1 MSLRL
6 ARTLLSCSI
15 VALALALIAA
25 APASAQTPRPG
36 QLGVAAG
43 GGLHEL
49 TAEELAAELDVAR
62 DAGARWL
69 RFDVNWDVVQAGGP
83 DSWAWEPFD
92 RIVEGAR
99 ARGLKVLGTIW
110 YTPAWARPQD
120 TPVHRPPT
128 EPADYGRFA
137 AAVAERYGP
146 LGVHHWEIWNEP
158 NIPHAWAGGVSAK
171 EYGLLLRAAAT
182 AIRAVDPQAR
192 IVSGGLSPA
201 ATGGGSFTPPEFL
214 RRLYRHGFRRDFDIL
229 GHHASMFP
237 YSPLRKRSW
246 SPWRQMAWTK
256 PSLRALMQRRGD
268 ARKRI
273 WITEYGAP
281 TGGDRAVSEARQA
294 LLLTDAYRL
303 WAGYRWAGPL
313 FWFATRDRGAESW
326 HTRCGLVRED
336 FSPKQSFIEYRALAG
351 AALRR

>member
-1 MSLRL
+1 
-6 ARTLLSCSI
+6 
-15 VALALALIAA
+15 VLALIVP
-25 APASAQTPRPG
+25 APASAETPRPG
-36 QLGVAAG
+36 QLGVAASG
-43 GGLHEL
+43 GFHEL
-49 TAEELAAELDVAR
+49 SAEELAAELDVAR

-69 RFDVNWDVVQAGGP
+69 RVDVNWDVVQAGGP
-83 DSWAWEPFD
+83 DSWDWDAFD

-110 YTPAWARPQD
+110 YTPAWARPPG

-128 EPADYGRFA
+128 LPADYGRFA
-137 AAVAERYGP
+137 AAVAERYKT

-158 NIPHAWAGGVSAK
+158 NIPHAWAGGVNV
-171 EYGLLLRAAAT
+171 ERYGLLLREAAT
-182 AIRAVDPQAR
+182 SIRAVDPRAR
-192 IVSGGLSPA
+192 ILSGGLSPA
-201 ATGGGSFTPPEFL
+201 ATDGRSLAPPEFL
-214 RRLYRHGFRRDFDIL
+214 RRLYRRGFGRYFDIL

-237 YSPLRKRSW
+237 YSPLRKRAW

-256 PSLRALMQRRGD
+256 PSLRALMRRHGD

-281 TGGDRAVSEARQA
+281 TGGDRAVSEATQTR
-294 LLLTDAYRL
+294 LLTDAYRL

-313 FWFATRDRGAESW
+313 FWFATRDRGPESW

-336 FSPKQSFIEYRALAG
+336 FSPKASYVAYRAIAD
-351 AALRR
+351 AARR

>member
-1 MSLRL
+1 MPRG
-6 ARTLLSCSI
+6 RPLLLLGL
-15 VALALALIAA
+15 ALALA
-25 APASAQTPRPG
+25 APASAAAQTPRPG
-36 QLGVAAG
+36 QLGLAAG

-49 TAEELAAELDVAR
+49 TEEELAAELDVAR

-69 RFDVNWDVVQAGGP
+69 RFDVNWDVIQAGGP
-83 DSWAWEPFD
+83 DAWAWEPFD

-110 YTPAWARPQD
+110 YTPAWARPPGT
-120 TPVHRPPT
+120 TPYRPPT
-128 EPADYGRFA
+128 LPADYARFA
-137 AAVAERYGP
+137 ADVAERYRP

-158 NIPHAWAGGVSAK
+158 NIPHAWAGGVSAQK
-171 EYGLLLRAAAT
+171 YGTLLRAAAK
-182 AIRAVDPQAR
+182 AIRAVNARAR

-201 ATGGGSFTPPEFL
+201 ANRDGSFTPPEFL

-237 YSPLRKRSW
+237 YRPLHKRSW
-246 SPWRQMAWTK
+246 SPWHQMAWTK
-256 PSLRALMQRRGD
+256 PSLRKLMRRHGD

-294 LLLTDAYRL
+294 LLLADAYRL
-303 WAGYRWAGPL
+303 WSGYRWAGPL
-313 FWFATRDRGAESW
+313 FWFAVTDRGAESW

-336 FSPKQSFIEYRALAG
+336 LTPKLAYGFYRAIAD
-351 AALRR
+351 AAARR